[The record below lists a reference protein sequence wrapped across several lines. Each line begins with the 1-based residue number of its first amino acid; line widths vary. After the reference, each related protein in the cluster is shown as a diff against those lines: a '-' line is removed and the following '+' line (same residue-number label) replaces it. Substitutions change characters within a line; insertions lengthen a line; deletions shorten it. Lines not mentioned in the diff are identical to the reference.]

1 MGLPTAMLSLRGTC
15 IRDWRKRGFA
25 RDIGFFSKHMEID
38 FRILDDSAASCV
50 IDLHAKERLKVRSGR
65 FFEKIPL
72 HRRLV
77 RASEAPKCVAFSP
90 FNEG

>member
-1 MGLPTAMLSLRGTC
+1 MLSLRGTC

-65 FFEKIPL
+65 FFGKNP
-72 HRRLV
+72 
-77 RASEAPKCVAFSP
+77 APSQVSKGLGGPKVCSL
-90 FNEG
+90 